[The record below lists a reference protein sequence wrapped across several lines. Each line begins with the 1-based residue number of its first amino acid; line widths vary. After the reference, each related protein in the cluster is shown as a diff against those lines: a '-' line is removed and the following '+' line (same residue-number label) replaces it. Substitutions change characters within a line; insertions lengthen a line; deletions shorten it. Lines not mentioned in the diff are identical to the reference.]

1 MKTKYRGNGSPFV
14 GMVPGLRDMLRKGT
28 NIIADTQATKDAKKL
43 AQPVQR
49 PDRSMG
55 APEHRKPVPQREV

>member
-1 MKTKYRGNGSPFV
+1 MKTKYRGNGSPFA
-14 GMVPGLRDMLRKGT
+14 GMPAGLRDLLRQGV
-28 NIIADTQATKDAKKL
+28 NIVADTLASKDAKKL

-55 APEHRKPVPQREV
+55 APEHRKPLPQREV